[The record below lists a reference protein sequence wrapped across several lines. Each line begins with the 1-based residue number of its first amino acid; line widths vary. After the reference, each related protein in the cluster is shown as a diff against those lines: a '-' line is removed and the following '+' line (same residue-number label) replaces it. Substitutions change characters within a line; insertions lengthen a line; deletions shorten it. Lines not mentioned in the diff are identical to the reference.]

1 MNIQV
6 TQEDIW
12 NGKRGCGRKCA
23 VALAVRRELL
33 KQGMDLHPYI
43 ESCGAIWLYNDYPL
57 VVFCPTKDHDFVL
70 EITEDGGLADVQA
83 FIYDF
88 DEASTTHPI
97 NFNATIRINKW
108 AKYYM
113 RHYTL

>member
-33 KQGMDLHPYI
+33 KQKKDLYPYV
-43 ESCGAIWLYNDYPL
+43 ESCGAIWLYYNYS
-57 VVFCPTKDHDFVL
+57 PTKDHDFAL
-70 EITEDGGLADVQA
+70 EITEDGEEADVQA

-88 DEASTTHPI
+88 DKASTTQPI
-97 NFNATIRINKW
+97 NFNATIEVNTWKEE
-108 AKYYM
+108 
-113 RHYTL
+113 

>member
-23 VALAVRRELL
+23 VALAVRRGLIEQ
-33 KQGMDLHPYI
+33 KKDLHPYI
-43 ESCGAIWLYNDYPL
+43 ESDGSIDLYHNWRDAMPSTKPCDYI
-57 VVFCPTKDHDFVL
+57 L
-70 EITEDGGLADVQA
+70 EIQDDGELADVQA

-97 NFNATIRINKW
+97 NFNATIRRNK
-108 AKYYM
+108 
-113 RHYTL
+113 

>member
-43 ESCGAIWLYNDYPL
+43 ESCGAIWLYN
-57 VVFCPTKDHDFVL
+57 
-70 EITEDGGLADVQA
+70 E
-83 FIYDF
+83 
-88 DEASTTHPI
+88 
-97 NFNATIRINKW
+97 
-108 AKYYM
+108 
-113 RHYTL
+113 